1 MGRNVFRRQSVP
13 MRLRLREMS
22 GFYYSLLSSWSI
34 LKHMYQCPKG
44 QNGVVCDYIIQG
56 VSL

>member
-1 MGRNVFRRQSVP
+1 MFRRQSVP